1 VAEPMSVMAVVLEPA
16 VVLELEPLEVL
27 GQTATPERKDL
38 PMRRSLLGVGLL
50 VVMLGTTIPPDL
62 NV

>member
-1 VAEPMSVMAVVLEPA
+1 MAEPISAVLKPA
-16 VVLELEPLEVL
+16 VLELEPLEVL
-27 GQTATPERKDL
+27 GQTAIPEGRDA

-50 VVMLGTTIPPDL
+50 VVVLGTMTSPYL